1 MEINYCTSSSEDQ
14 KNTSLTII
22 LIFLKKSELY
32 FQAVE
37 ITDENK
43 RWFALL
49 FNLNE
54 DALRLAESVE
64 FTEGANAYKN

>member
-1 MEINYCTSSSEDQ
+1 M
-14 KNTSLTII
+14 
-22 LIFLKKSELY
+22 IFLKKSELY